1 MANISLAR
9 LLKLKNRYVSR
20 LAETASI
27 VRLYNSRVVGTEEVD
42 VRGTLEAHKLTLERL
57 VTIKQLLEDANQG
70 AQRSRIL
77 RISELKTMLGWLKEL
92 DTKSGKDT
100 SGYHEREFVTEIDLE
115 ERQRM
120 TRAIE
125 EEIFQTQEEID
136 TYNATVKIPLPEGY
150 EILPE

>member
-1 MANISLAR
+1 MASITLAR

-27 VRLYNSRVVGTEEVD
+27 VKTYNSRLVGGEEAN
-42 VRGTLEAHKLTLERL
+42 VRGNLNAHKITLERL

-70 AQRSRIL
+70 GQRGRIL
-77 RISELKTMLGWLKEL
+77 RISELKTMLAWLKDL
-92 DTKSGKDT
+92 DTKSGKD
-100 SGYHEREFVTEIDLE
+100 SGGYLEREYVAEIKLE
-115 ERQRM
+115 ERQQM

-125 EEIFQTQEEID
+125 EEVFKTQEEID
-136 TYNATVKIPLPEGY
+136 TYNATTKVSLPDGY

>member
-1 MANISLAR
+1 MATISLAR

-27 VRLYNSRVVGTEEVD
+27 VRLYNSRIVGGEDVD
-42 VRGTLEAHKLTLERL
+42 VRGNLEAHRLTLERL
-57 VTIKQLLEDANQG
+57 VNIKQLLEDANQG
-70 AQRSRIL
+70 GQRSRIL
-77 RISELKTMLGWLKEL
+77 RISELKTMLAWLKDL

-100 SGYHEREFVTEIDLE
+100 SGYCEREYVAEIDHG

-125 EEIFQTQEEID
+125 EEVFQTQEEID
-136 TYNATVKIPLPEGY
+136 TYNATVKVPLPDGY